1 MILKIT
7 FKKIKIGQK
16 IIWSNYKIDLKYKL
30 NFYFKIFLYS
40 SIISDYDKY
49 YHLKLYLLIK
59 N

>member
-30 NFYFKIFLYS
+30 NFYFKIFLYA